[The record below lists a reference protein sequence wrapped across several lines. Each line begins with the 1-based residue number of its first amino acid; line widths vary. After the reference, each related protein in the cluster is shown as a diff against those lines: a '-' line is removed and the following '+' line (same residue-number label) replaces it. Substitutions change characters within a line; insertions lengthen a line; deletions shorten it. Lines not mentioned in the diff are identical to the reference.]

1 MTNPIT
7 VDHNV
12 KTGKIVER
20 EMNAEELEQLEADK
34 AKALATHNQEAIKAA
49 QKAALLAKLGLTDD
63 EAKLLLA

>member
-20 EMNAEELEQLEADK
+20 EMNAKELEQLEADK
-34 AKALATHNQEAIKAA
+34 AKALATHNEEVAKSAE
-49 QKAALLAKLGLTDD
+49 KAALLARLGLTAE
-63 EAKLLLA
+63 EAALLLG